1 MCNPVVGTW
10 MKFILTGGSV
20 AVGRVTDLTDESIT
34 IDNAAPTAEGYHRSF
49 TFAMSE
55 VVSCGPADPQKDHYT
70 EP

>member
-20 AVGRVTDLTDESIT
+20 AVGRVTNVADESIT
-34 IDNAAPTAEGYHRSF
+34 IDNAAPSAGGYHKSF
-49 TFAMSE
+49 TFARSE
-55 VVSCGPADPQKDHYT
+55 VVLCSPADPQNDPYR